1 MTNDMAAQPRFT
13 KMHLA
18 KHKTSGAV
26 SFGPIRPKWRCL
38 VICNVKYG
46 NSPTHHISTN
56 TSFLLSRVTLIKML
70 KHFGSSVF
78 WTLDLESSE
87 YQNLLVF
94 SCYINV
100 TILNICIGRLKG
112 NIIKTIQMY
121 C

>member
-1 MTNDMAAQPRFT
+1 MTNDMAAQLRFT

-87 YQNLLVF
+87 YQLLHKCDYF
-94 SCYINV
+94 KYLYWQIKREHHQNNTNV
-100 TILNICIGRLKG
+100 LLIRKW
-112 NIIKTIQMY
+112 
-121 C
+121 